1 MTPERRRIVIPI
13 ALATLALGVLLA
25 VRPLPADRIAA
36 GYLLALAAIG
46 LAALIASLS
55 NATSEQSSSQ
65 FDRMLTRP
73 AEQPSRPPELVRIER
88 EITLGAA
95 SAGHLHMRLLPL
107 LREVASTK
115 LGVDLELRPERA
127 KTLLGDDAWTLLR
140 PDRPPP
146 EDRTAQGLPLRRIRA
161 LVDTLERL

>member
-1 MTPERRRIVIPI
+1 MTPERRRIVVPI
-13 ALATLALGVLLA
+13 ALATIALAVLLA

-36 GYLLALAAIG
+36 GYVLALAAIG
-46 LAALIASLS
+46 LAALTASLLS
-55 NATSEQSSSQ
+55 ATSEQSASQ

-161 LVDTLERL
+161 LVDILERL

>member
-13 ALATLALGVLLA
+13 ALATLALAVLLA

-36 GYLLALAAIG
+36 GYVLALAAIG
-46 LAALIASLS
+46 LAALTASLS
-55 NATSEQSSSQ
+55 SATSEQSASQ

-161 LVDTLERL
+161 LVDILERL